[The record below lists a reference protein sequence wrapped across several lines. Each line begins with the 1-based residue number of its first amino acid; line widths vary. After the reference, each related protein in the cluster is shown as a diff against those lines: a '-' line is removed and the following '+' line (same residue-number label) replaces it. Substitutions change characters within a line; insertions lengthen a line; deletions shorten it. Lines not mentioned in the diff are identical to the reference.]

1 MPKNTNATYCD
12 QCGAAQTDSAK
23 YCHACGNQLAAAGTT
38 NPGTDEPQLKYQ
50 DKRKHSKFVKRASS
64 GNPDAPDTV
73 EALDLHPNS
82 QLLFFIT
89 YTSKTGILLLL
100 FAIGLAIGAYANDW
114 RLLIGCGVGLALYI
128 IANIAAAM
136 VAYRHYSFEITET
149 VFRKKYGILHVHT
162 SSIPFDQI
170 ENVDTHRG
178 IIDRILGL
186 SRVDIETA
194 GTSGMQKR
202 SILGASMTSSE
213 GHIPGL
219 GRDEAEDIKELVL
232 RRAHQ
237 IKFS

>member
-1 MPKNTNATYCD
+1 M
-12 QCGAAQTDSAK
+12 
-23 YCHACGNQLAAAGTT
+23 YCHACGNRLATSDAIGRSTE
-38 NPGTDEPQLKYQ
+38 EPRLEYQ
-50 DKRKHSKFVKRASS
+50 DRRRHSRFVTHTSS
-64 GNPDAPDTV
+64 ETPDAPDTV

-82 QLLFFIT
+82 QLLFFIA

-100 FAIGLAIGAYANDW
+100 FAIGLAIGWYTNDW
-114 RLLIGCGVGLALYI
+114 RLLIGCGAGFALYI
-128 IANIAAAM
+128 IANAAAAI

-149 VFRKKYGILHVHT
+149 AFRKKYGILHVRT
-162 SSIPFDQI
+162 SSIPLDQI

-237 IKFS
+237 IKFP